1 MQLTGQDWALLRTGR
16 FCTAYWHREVRSH
29 SLEAAHDDKLWERLF
44 HKLEGGD
51 PAMKKAKPA
60 AKKAAAK
67 PAPKAGKS
75 ARKGC
80 CK

>member
-1 MQLTGQDWALLRTGR
+1 MLG
-16 FCTAYWHREVRSH
+16 TAEHARRVT
-29 SLEAAHDDKLWERLF
+29 DWERLF

-51 PAMKKAKPA
+51 STMKKAKPA

-67 PAPKAGKS
+67 PAPKAGQLTRK
-75 ARKGC
+75 KGC